1 MTAKLIKISD
11 LQLRRC
17 CYYCLKRR
25 IKCIKLQILRKTGK
39 KVSLSAGAGRL
50 YMVLVR
56 EELFQI
62 VANLVE
68 KLFHGI
74 AVAAFDNRL

>member
-1 MTAKLIKISD
+1 MLLLLLKKANKVHKTPNIKKNRQKSKP
-11 LQLRRC
+11 LRGC
-17 CYYCLKRR
+17 
-25 IKCIKLQILRKTGK
+25 
-39 KVSLSAGAGRL
+39 GRL

-56 EELFQI
+56 DELFQI

>member
-1 MTAKLIKISD
+1 MLLLLLKKANKVHKTPNIKENRQKIS
-11 LQLRRC
+11 LPAR
-17 CYYCLKRR
+17 
-25 IKCIKLQILRKTGK
+25 
-39 KVSLSAGAGRL
+39 AGRL

-56 EELFQI
+56 DELFQI